1 MIAGH
6 SLTARGLKPVG
17 EYAQRR
23 EHGDRLRYLGGC
35 RCDLCRKANSTYE
48 RARQIARRAGD
59 WNGIVPAAKARAHM
73 VALQKQGIGRRT
85 IADVTDIAESVLS
98 GIRAGTHTNIRARTE
113 RLILGV
119 TNDMAADHSHV
130 QASPS
135 WKLINEL
142 LRAGFTKVSLAR
154 RLGQKGS
161 GLQLGKEFITVRN
174 ADQVRKMHAE
184 LIHSIKAPPVKI
196 GGEITRT
203 GMKTVTRL
211 RTGATV
217 TRHTLRG

>member
-1 MIAGH
+1 MIAGN

-23 EHGDRLRYLGGC
+23 AHGDRLRYLGGC

-73 VALQKQGIGRRT
+73 LVLQKQGLGRRT
-85 IADVTDIAESVLS
+85 IADVTDIAETVLV
-98 GIRAGTHTNIRARTE
+98 GIRAGTRTNIRARTE

-119 TNDMAADHSHV
+119 TNDMAADHANV

-154 RLGQKGS
+154 RRTFEMRGAASRLPSRLICWAYLKG
-161 GLQLGKEFITVRN
+161 N
-174 ADQVRKMHAE
+174 D
-184 LIHSIKAPPVKI
+184 
-196 GGEITRT
+196 
-203 GMKTVTRL
+203 
-211 RTGATV
+211 
-217 TRHTLRG
+217 

>member
-6 SLTARGLKPVG
+6 SLAARGLKPVG

-23 EHGDRLRYLGGC
+23 EHGDRLRYLAGC
-35 RCDLCRKANSTYE
+35 RCDLCRKANTDYE
-48 RARQIARRAGD
+48 RERQIARRAGD

-73 VALQKQGIGRRT
+73 AALQKQGIGRRT
-85 IADVTDIAESVLS
+85 IADVTDIAESVLV
-98 GIRAGTHTNIRARTE
+98 GIRAGTRMNIRARTE

-119 TNDMAADHSHV
+119 TADMAADHAYV
-130 QASPS
+130 DASAS
-135 WKLINEL
+135 WALINEL
-142 LRAGFTKVSLAR
+142 LRAGITKVRLAR

-161 GLQLGKEFITVRN
+161 GLQLGKRFMTVRN
-174 ADQVRKMHAE
+174 ADRVRKLHAE
-184 LIHSIKAPPVKI
+184 LINSVKAPPAERD
-196 GGEITRT
+196 GQLTQT
-203 GMKTVTRL
+203 GTKTVSKL